1 MGQPWEW
8 AQYGWNQWHSEPSAW
23 TQHGHQPPQS
33 LWEFQLHPS
42 AEQQGQFG
50 STYTTAEDGREQPFF
65 DPNYCLV
72 DASGE
77 FKPFSVSHISQVSGR
92 TYEACVS
99 AIVTGKQSRKLRAV
113 QQQTQQE
120 TMRLEACREAVA
132 EFLRIKVSDKV
143 ASDARQRGI
152 GAEEMEVDTVFE
164 GSFKALTCQ
173 LKKLGGQI
181 HTPGTCDEVAMVLV
195 EICSDSRFVAT
206 KLLQLEIQCSL
217 LTRDGFLVRDAKR
230 GYDAFPLDQKKTG
243 FAIVFNRAALQ
254 VVIHEVVAALNFT
267 NISNLLVEGKLQI
280 IYFQAETGVPAAL
293 QLAVEAQN
301 NAVEAQNN
309 AVEAHKK
316 ISELQEQL
324 QQMQGHNF
332 CWVSM
337 GVLCWTSM
345 LKRMSICC
353 EQLVTVFLSSVLN
366 EIDLNMSFDHVW
378 NYSYQEL
385 ERQR

>member
-23 TQHGHQPPQS
+23 THQPSTQSGHQPPQS

-50 STYTTAEDGREQPFF
+50 LTYPTAQDVPEKPVL
-65 DPNYCLV
+65 DPHYCLV
-72 DASGE
+72 DVSGNL
-77 FKPFSVSHISQVSGR
+77 KPFSVSHISEVSGR

-99 AIVTGKQSRKLRAV
+99 AIVTGMQSRKLRAV
-113 QQQTQQE
+113 HQQTQE
-120 TMRLEACREAVA
+120 DKMRLKACREAVA
-132 EFLRIKVSDKV
+132 EFLRIRVSDKV

-152 GAEEMEVDTVFE
+152 EAEEMEVDTVFQ

-173 LKKLGGQI
+173 LKQLGGRI

-195 EICSDSRFVAT
+195 EICSDSRFVAM

-217 LTRDGFLVRDAKR
+217 LTRNGFLVNDETR
-230 GYDAFPLDQKKTG
+230 GYEAIQLDQAKTG

-254 VVIHEVVAALNFT
+254 FAIREVVERLKFT
-267 NISNLLVEGKLQI
+267 NISNLLKKNKLQI

-293 QLAVEAQN
+293 QL
-301 NAVEAQNN
+301 

-332 CWVSM
+332 C
-337 GVLCWTSM
+337 
-345 LKRMSICC
+345 
-353 EQLVTVFLSSVLN
+353 
-366 EIDLNMSFDHVW
+366 
-378 NYSYQEL
+378 
-385 ERQR
+385 

>member
-1 MGQPWEW
+1 
-8 AQYGWNQWHSEPSAW
+8 
-23 TQHGHQPPQS
+23 
-33 LWEFQLHPS
+33 
-42 AEQQGQFG
+42 
-50 STYTTAEDGREQPFF
+50 
-65 DPNYCLV
+65 
-72 DASGE
+72 
-77 FKPFSVSHISQVSGR
+77 
-92 TYEACVS
+92 
-99 AIVTGKQSRKLRAV
+99 
-113 QQQTQQE
+113 
-120 TMRLEACREAVA
+120 MRLEACREAVA
-132 EFLRIKVSDKV
+132 EFLRIRVSDKV

-152 GAEEMEVDTVFE
+152 GAQEMEVDTVFE
-164 GSFKALTCQ
+164 GSFKALT

-217 LTRDGFLVRDAKR
+217 LTRGGFLVRDAKR
-230 GYDAFPLDQKKTG
+230 SYDSFQLDQKKTG

-254 VVIHEVVAALNFT
+254 IVIREVVEHLKFT

-316 ISELQEQL
+316 ISKLQEQL

-332 CWVSM
+332 C
-337 GVLCWTSM
+337 
-345 LKRMSICC
+345 
-353 EQLVTVFLSSVLN
+353 
-366 EIDLNMSFDHVW
+366 
-378 NYSYQEL
+378 
-385 ERQR
+385 

>member
-1 MGQPWEW
+1 M
-8 AQYGWNQWHSEPSAW
+8 PSAW
-23 TQHGHQPPQS
+23 THQPSTQYGHQPPQS

-50 STYTTAEDGREQPFF
+50 LTYPTAQDVQEKPVL
-65 DPNYCLV
+65 DPHYCLV
-72 DASGE
+72 DVSGNL
-77 FKPFSVSHISQVSGR
+77 KPFSVSHISQVSGR

-99 AIVTGKQSRKLRAV
+99 AIVTGMQSRKLRAV
-113 QQQTQQE
+113 QQQTQE
-120 TMRLEACREAVA
+120 DKIRLEACREAVA
-132 EFLRIKVSDKV
+132 EFLRIRVSDEV

-152 GAEEMEVDTVFE
+152 EAEEMEVDTVFQ

-173 LKKLGGQI
+173 LKQLGGRI

-195 EICSDSRFVAT
+195 EICSDSRFVAM

-217 LTRDGFLVRDAKR
+217 LTRNGFLVNDETR
-230 GYDAFPLDQKKTG
+230 GYEAIQLDQEKTG

-254 VVIHEVVAALNFT
+254 FAIREVVERLEFT
-267 NISNLLVEGKLQI
+267 NISNLLKKNKLQI

-293 QLAVEAQN
+293 QL
-301 NAVEAQNN
+301 

>member
-1 MGQPWEW
+1 MQ
-8 AQYGWNQWHSEPSAW
+8 
-23 TQHGHQPPQS
+23 
-33 LWEFQLHPS
+33 
-42 AEQQGQFG
+42 
-50 STYTTAEDGREQPFF
+50 EQPVL

-72 DASGE
+72 DASGNP
-77 FKPFSVSHISQVSGR
+77 KPFSVSHISQVSGR

-99 AIVTGKQSRKLRAV
+99 AIVMGMQSRKLRAV
-113 QQQTQQE
+113 QAQTPEDQ
-120 TMRLEACREAVA
+120 MRLTACRDAVA
-132 EFLRIKVSDKV
+132 EFLKFRVSEKA
-143 ASDARQRGI
+143 ASDARKRGI
-152 GAEEMEVDTVFE
+152 GAEEMEVDAVFQ
-164 GSFKALTCQ
+164 GSFKDLTPQ
-173 LKKLGGQI
+173 LERFGGRI
-181 HTPGTCDEVAMVLV
+181 HTPGTCDEVAIVLV
-195 EICSDSRFVAT
+195 EVCSDSRFVAM

-217 LTRDGFLVRDAKR
+217 LTRKGFLVNDETR
-230 GYDAFPLDQKKTG
+230 GYEAIQLDQEKTG

-254 VVIHEVVAALNFT
+254 FAIREVVEHLEFT
-267 NISNLLVEGKLQI
+267 NISNLLEKNKLQI

-293 QLAVEAQN
+293 QLAVEA
-301 NAVEAQNN
+301 
-309 AVEAHKK
+309 HKK
-316 ISELQEQL
+316 ISQLHEQL

-366 EIDLNMSFDHVW
+366 EIDLNMLFDHVW

>member
-1 MGQPWEW
+1 MQAQPV
-8 AQYGWNQWHSEPSAW
+8 
-23 TQHGHQPPQS
+23 
-33 LWEFQLHPS
+33 
-42 AEQQGQFG
+42 
-50 STYTTAEDGREQPFF
+50 F

-72 DASGE
+72 DASGNP
-77 FKPFSVSHISQVSGR
+77 KPFSVSHITQDSGR

-99 AIVTGKQSRKLRAV
+99 AIVMGMQSRKLRAV
-113 QQQTQQE
+113 QAQTPEDQ
-120 TMRLEACREAVA
+120 MRLTACRDAVA
-132 EFLRIKVSDKV
+132 EFLKFRVSEKA
-143 ASDARQRGI
+143 ASDAGKRGI
-152 GAEEMEVDTVFE
+152 GAEEMEVDAVFQ
-164 GSFKALTCQ
+164 GSFKDLAPQ
-173 LKKLGGQI
+173 LERLGGRI
-181 HTPGTCDEVAMVLV
+181 HTRGTCDEVAIVLV
-195 EICSDSRFVAT
+195 EVCSDSRFVAM

-217 LTRDGFLVRDAKR
+217 LTRKGFLVNDETR
-230 GYDAFPLDQKKTG
+230 GYEAIQLDQEKTG

-254 VVIHEVVAALNFT
+254 FAIREVVERLEFT
-267 NISNLLVEGKLQI
+267 NISNLLEKNKLQI

-293 QLAVEAQN
+293 QLAVEAQK
-301 NAVEAQNN
+301 N

-316 ISELQEQL
+316 ISELHEKL

-366 EIDLNMSFDHVW
+366 EIDLNMLFDHVW